1 MEEDSSSVPKA
12 QTASPIL
19 GAFQV
24 DENGNVKMSGEA
36 YIKSVDQEARRLLR
50 RGHPSELELNS
61 ISSTGRV
68 NSYLIN
74 LLGVTIGGAITILAT
89 LFGATHTSEETAV
102 MGAFLGF
109 FVLAAIGL
117 AIALISSDSALK
129 QMKEEVKTK
138 SDIDKMDRI
147 LPKDLHETIVS
158 PSADQKTDQG

>member
-1 MEEDSSSVPKA
+1 
-12 QTASPIL
+12 
-19 GAFQV
+19 
-24 DENGNVKMSGEA
+24 
-36 YIKSVDQEARRLLR
+36 
-50 RGHPSELELNS
+50 
-61 ISSTGRV
+61 
-68 NSYLIN
+68 
-74 LLGVTIGGAITILAT
+74 
-89 LFGATHTSEETAV
+89 